1 MQQRDRRAM
10 SWGLAAGLTL
20 VLMGTAACGGAEE
33 PAEPPAAAMAPAEV
47 IEPEAGTIARAPTA
61 DNALPPAILGTA
73 PPPRGIDLP
82 YMPDDAETR
91 GYLAVPEGPGP
102 HPAVLLVHEWDGL
115 TDRIR
120 QTADAFAA
128 EGYVALAADLYR
140 GRTGSNRDENM
151 ALVQETRGEMDRVVA
166 NLDMAARTLRERAD
180 TTGKVA
186 VMGWCFGGG
195 IALSYGIDG
204 EAHEA
209 TAMFYGQLVEDPEQ
223 LRRISHE
230 LYGTFAA
237 NDTGIPPA
245 DVEQFA
251 RALTA
256 AGIDN
261 DIHVYDEVGH
271 GFWLFVDQDRE
282 TREAPALDA
291 WQRLKAYLSR
301 TIGA

>member
-1 MQQRDRRAM
+1 
-10 SWGLAAGLTL
+10 
-20 VLMGTAACGGAEE
+20 
-33 PAEPPAAAMAPAEV
+33 
-47 IEPEAGTIARAPTA
+47 
-61 DNALPPAILGTA
+61 
-73 PPPRGIDLP
+73 
-82 YMPDDAETR
+82 
-91 GYLAVPEGPGP
+91 
-102 HPAVLLVHEWDGL
+102 VLLVHEWDGL

>member
-1 MQQRDRRAM
+1 MQQREHRATT
-10 SWGLAAGLTL
+10 WGLAT
-20 VLMGTAACGGAEE
+20 VLMLALSGLAACGGAEE
-33 PAEPPAAAMAPAEV
+33 PTQPPEEAAPAATTQPV
-47 IEPEAGTIARAPTA
+47 AGTIPFAPTA
-61 DNALPPAILGTA
+61 DDALPPAVLGTA
-73 PPPRGIDLP
+73 PPPRGVDLR
-82 YMPDDAETR
+82 YMPDDRETK
-91 GYLAVPEGPGP
+91 GYLALPEGEGP
-102 HPAVLLVHEWDGL
+102 HSAVLLVHEWDGL

-151 ALVQETRGEMDRVVA
+151 ALVQETRGDMDRVVA
-166 NLDMAARTLRERAD
+166 NLNMAARTLRDRPD

-204 EAHEA
+204 EPHDA
-209 TAMFYGQLVEDPEQ
+209 TAMFYGQLVQDPEQ
-223 LRRISHE
+223 LRRISHA
-230 LYGTFAA
+230 LYGTFAG

-245 DVEQFA
+245 EVEKFA
-251 RALTA
+251 KALTA

-261 DIHVYDEVGH
+261 DIHVYDNVNH

-282 TREAPALDA
+282 KREAPALDA
-291 WQRLKAYLSR
+291 WQRLKAYLTR
-301 TIGA
+301 TIGE